1 MLANKTAVITGC
13 GVTESGSGLGA
24 HYALELARQGARVV
38 LTDITLER
46 MATTFEKFRQEGL
59 NYRHIE
65 LDLAAPDSADKLM
78 EFAHRVYGSVDI
90 LVNNAGVVPNTR
102 KETEVKA
109 DMYLRRRTGQ
119 VNKPLSVLNITDSE
133 WSRFWEVNVHAAFRC
148 LRAACKY
155 MAEQKHGR
163 IINIA
168 SISAFSDSGGFSPGY
183 AASKAAVHALTMN
196 VAEECA
202 RHGILVNTFA
212 PSGVACEEWLRK
224 PAIERAQIEA
234 GVPIGRQATYGEYAK
249 VVTLLAGDH
258 YFVGQLLSPNGG
270 LVI

>member
-1 MLANKTAVITGC
+1 MLTNKTAVITGC

-24 HYALELARQGARVV
+24 QYALELARQGANVV
-38 LTDITLER
+38 LTDISLER
-46 MATTFEKFRQEGL
+46 MAPTFDSFRQENL
-59 NYRHIE
+59 KFRHIE
-65 LDLAAPDSADKLM
+65 LDLSVPDSADTLM
-78 EFAHRVYGSVDI
+78 AFAHKVYGSVDI

-119 VNKPLSVLNITDSE
+119 VNRPLSLLNITDTE
-133 WSRFWEVNVHAAFRC
+133 WLRFWDVNVHAAFRC

-155 MAEQKHGR
+155 MAEQKSGR

-183 AASKAAVHALTMN
+183 AASKAAVHALTVN

-224 PAIERAQIEA
+224 SANDRKQIE
-234 GVPIGRQATYGEYAK
+234 GGIPIGRQATYGEYAR
-249 VVTLLAGDH
+249 VIALLSGDH
-258 YFVGQLLSPNGG
+258 YFVGQLISPNGG